1 MLTLDGWDSAPFSGF
16 IYTQAESCSRS
27 FVHARPPASTDYC
40 SCQVLR
46 ENHFSCGFPSATGPK
61 TKSADRDLALRQI
74 FSFFKM
80 IFFIFRECFA
90 TPVSLSFVPGSRN
103 FSFVDQNNR

>member
-1 MLTLDGWDSAPFSGF
+1 VPPDPKQNLPIEIWLSG
-16 IYTQAESCSRS
+16 
-27 FVHARPPASTDYC
+27 
-40 SCQVLR
+40 
-46 ENHFSCGFPSATGPK
+46 
-61 TKSADRDLALRQI
+61 QI

-103 FSFVDQNNR
+103 LSFVDQNNR